1 MTTYYEECGKPSK
14 QNFPNRFMGNF
25 PLGSLSPICID
36 KNTKESQVGDRFSSR
51 KKRELYGVSEY
62 VTAAKFILLKCI
74 LPKVLYTQII
84 HARSASRALLLKVVF
99 VISWKILKYEL

>member
-1 MTTYYEECGKPSK
+1 MKSVESRLNRIFQIGLWAIFRLDLCRPSALTK
-14 QNFPNRFMGNF
+14 TQK
-25 PLGSLSPICID
+25 SLKWVI
-36 KNTKESQVGDRFSSR
+36 VSSR

-84 HARSASRALLLKVVF
+84 HARSVACSTTTQSSLCNQLENLE
-99 VISWKILKYEL
+99 I